1 VAERTLPEVKES
13 VLEGV
18 VDEPEEKPV
27 KRDTIKHELEFKF
40 IEPPFQKFKLYRAKT
55 HKRGRVKLEVGEWK
69 VRMNFQFRNFN

>member
-27 KRDTIKHELEFKF
+27 KRDTIKHELEFK
-40 IEPPFQKFKLYRAKT
+40 LYRAKT